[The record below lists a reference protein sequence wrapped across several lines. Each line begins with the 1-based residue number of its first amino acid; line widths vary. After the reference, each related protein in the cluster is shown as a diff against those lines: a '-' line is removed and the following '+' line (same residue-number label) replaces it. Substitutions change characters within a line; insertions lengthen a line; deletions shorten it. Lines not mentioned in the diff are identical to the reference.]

1 MRVLITGGLGNLGLW
16 LTNSFLKTG
25 SSVDVLGRKERVKIS
40 HPRYQF
46 ISSDITSSEA
56 LKKDITKYYDLCIH
70 TASYNEHFDNDYAE
84 RALLI
89 NALGTDNL
97 CHALSRN
104 GVGKLIYFSTF
115 HVYGTNSGFIDE
127 EHQLEPVND
136 YGLTHLFAEK
146 YIEKHHRNN
155 ELQYVI
161 FRLTNS
167 YGCPIDR
174 NTDKWYLLFNDICKQ
189 AMENGIISL
198 NSDGSP
204 VRDFIWMG
212 DVVSITQQIAKITSI
227 DNKVV
232 NLSSA
237 RTYSVM
243 DVAMFVKQAYYES
256 YSKNINIV
264 TKQISQKLTLEKLTV
279 SNDKLSQIVNC
290 NFSNHFLSES
300 KNIFQ
305 LLRSK

>member
-16 LTNSFLKTG
+16 LTHSFLESG

-40 HPRYQF
+40 HPKYQF
-46 ISSDITSSEA
+46 IQSDITSSEA
-56 LKKDITKYYDLCIH
+56 LKKDITKYYDICIH

-97 CHALSRN
+97 CHALLKN

-115 HVYGTNSGFIDE
+115 HVYGANNGIVDE

-146 YIEKHHRNN
+146 YIEKHNRNN
-155 ELQYVI
+155 DLQYVI

-167 YGCPIDR
+167 YGCPVDR

-189 AMENGIISL
+189 AMEERIISL

-212 DVVSITQQIAKITSI
+212 DVVSITQQVVKVTGL
-227 DNKVV
+227 DNQIV
-232 NLSSA
+232 NLSSGK
-237 RTYSVM
+237 TYSVM
-243 DVAMFVKQAYYES
+243 DVAVFVKTAYHGVY
-256 YSKNINIV
+256 YRDINIV
-264 TKQISQKLTLEKLTV
+264 TKQATQKLVAKPLTI
-279 SNDKLSQIVNC
+279 SNDKLCQVVKC
-290 NFSNHFLSES
+290 EFSNHFISES
-300 KNIFQ
+300 KKIFQ
-305 LLRSK
+305 LLTSK